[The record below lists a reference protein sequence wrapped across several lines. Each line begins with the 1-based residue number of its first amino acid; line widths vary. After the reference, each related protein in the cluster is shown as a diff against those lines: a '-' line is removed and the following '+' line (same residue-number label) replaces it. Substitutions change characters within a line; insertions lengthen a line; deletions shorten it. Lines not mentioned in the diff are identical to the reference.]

1 MSAARRLAL
10 TLTAAVLGGW
20 LAAILGVPLP
30 WVLGSMAGVAAVG
43 LVGQDS
49 RVFKRPTWSRRAAQL
64 VIGCAMGLYFTP
76 AVMAQV
82 GRLAFW
88 MAGGAALALLLSVL
102 CARALQRL
110 ARVDGPTA
118 IYAMAIG
125 ASSEMSLQAT
135 RAGAD
140 GALVASAHAMRII
153 LVTCTVSLVA
163 WSTGVPSAVQSVDA
177 PLLPLW
183 VWLCLLLASVA
194 VGWLVQR
201 LRLPNPWL
209 LGPLLVCGAAAGL
222 GLEGRL
228 PDALLVASQVA
239 IGWGL
244 GQNISRDFFRR
255 APRILA
261 SAALMTFAMIAA
273 CTGFAALMA
282 SVTGLPLLTGFV
294 GLAPGGM
301 AEMAVIA
308 KAFGLGAPVVLGF
321 HLVRMFATIF
331 LTRYLAAWMLR
342 SGWVRA

>member
-10 TLTAAVLGGW
+10 TLAAAALGGW
-20 LAAILGVPLP
+20 LASVMGVPLP
-30 WVLGSMAGVAAVG
+30 WVLGSMAGVAVLGVAG
-43 LVGQDS
+43 ADS
-49 RVFKRPTWSRRAAQL
+49 RVFMQPAWSRRGAQL
-64 VIGCAMGLYFTP
+64 LIGCALGLYFTP

-82 GRLAFW
+82 LRLAAW
-88 MAGGAALALLLSVL
+88 MAGGAVLALLLAVL
-102 CARALQRL
+102 CARGLQRL

-125 ASSEMSLQAT
+125 ASAEMALQAT

-163 WSTGVPSAVQSVDA
+163 WSTGVPSTVQAVDA
-177 PLLPLW
+177 PLLPIL
-183 VWLCLLLASVA
+183 VWLPLLLGSVA
-194 VGWLVQR
+194 AAWLIQR
-201 LRLPNPWL
+201 SRLPNPWL
-209 LGPLLVCGAAAGL
+209 LGPLLVCALAAGL
-222 GLEGRL
+222 GLDGRL
-228 PDALLVASQVA
+228 PELLLVASQLV

-244 GQNISRDFFRR
+244 GQNISRHFFRR
-255 APRILA
+255 APRMLA

-273 CTGFAALMA
+273 CTGFAVLMA
-282 SVTGLPLLTGFV
+282 QATGLPLLTGFV

-321 HLVRMFATIF
+321 HLVRVFATIF
-331 LTRYLAAWMLR
+331 LTRHLAAWMLR